1 MRANTLEAKTLKA
14 KILEAES
21 LEASLLEANT
31 LEAEILEVEE
41 RLRAAMLTSNVAE
54 LDALI
59 DDRLLFV
66 GPEGNLYHK
75 VDDLELHR
83 LGQTQFNQ
91 IELED
96 IQIQPYD
103 SMAIAVVLANLSVTF
118 KGQVFEG
125 HSRYTRV
132 WVKGDRGW
140 QIVAGSICSV
150 TSVTGVTGVTGV
162 TEN

>member
-1 MRANTLEAKTLKA
+1 MRANTLEAKTVESKTVEARTLKA
-14 KILEAES
+14 EI
-21 LEASLLEANT
+21 
-31 LEAEILEVEE
+31 LEAEILEAEE
-41 RLRAAMLTSNVAE
+41 RLRVAMLTSNVAE

-66 GPEGNLYHK
+66 GPNGNLYHK

-83 LGQTQFNQ
+83 LGETQFNQ

-96 IQIQPYD
+96 IQIQPHA

-118 KGQVFEG
+118 KEQVFEG

-132 WVKGDRGW
+132 WVQGDRGW
-140 QIVAGSICSV
+140 QIVAGSVCSV
-150 TSVTGVTGVTGV
+150 TSVTGVTSV
-162 TEN
+162 TEA